1 VSASRAGTRAD
12 TADRADRSPAQWFCL
27 IVGATLVLVG
37 LLGFIAEPD
46 FGVDAGSDLLIFEVN
61 GVHNLVHL
69 ASGAFLLALMGRR
82 DTARTAALAFG
93 LVYLVVTVI
102 GFADGS
108 DILGIFPIDAEDN
121 VLHLLLTLAA
131 LGAYAASRETDVDTR
146 RTRTT

>member
-1 VSASRAGTRAD
+1 VTASRAGARAD
-12 TADRADRSPAQWFCL
+12 TTDRADRSPAQWFCL

-46 FGVDAGSDLLIFEVN
+46 FSVDAGSDLIIFEVN

-69 ASGAFLLALMGRR
+69 GSGVFLLALMGRR

-121 VLHLLLTLAA
+121 VLHLLLTIAA
-131 LGAYAASRETDVDTR
+131 LGAYAASRETDLDAR
-146 RTRTT
+146 RARTA